1 MRWILLLAGALL
13 ARPFAFPE
21 LAAQEAP
28 SVAAG
33 EWVRVHLTR
42 RVATQLADSVAN
54 PVVGELVAWEGDTL
68 LVQEPR
74 SAGAVKLPPDAVQR
88 FEVYHSGRS
97 GARTGAIIGVVA
109 GGALGFLVGKAIED
123 ENEDYVLP
131 PPLSGALAGAPVGL
145 LGGIFIGRKV
155 KPAARWE
162 QVPLRRRVGV
172 APGSAGGV
180 NLSLSFSF

>member
-42 RVATQLADSVAN
+42 RVAAQLADSVAN

-68 LVQEPR
+68 LVQEP
-74 SAGAVKLPPDAVQR
+74 
-88 FEVYHSGRS
+88 
-97 GARTGAIIGVVA
+97 
-109 GGALGFLVGKAIED
+109 
-123 ENEDYVLP
+123 
-131 PPLSGALAGAPVGL
+131 
-145 LGGIFIGRKV
+145 
-155 KPAARWE
+155 
-162 QVPLRRRVGV
+162 
-172 APGSAGGV
+172 
-180 NLSLSFSF
+180 